1 MKRLPVKIIPVS
13 TNNDIQRVADLA
25 REIWTQ
31 HFTAI
36 IGASQVNYMLT
47 NFQSPTAIKSQIRDG
62 AEYYLAQVE
71 SEWVGYIGLIPDFEQ
86 NKMMLSKFYVK
97 NTSQGKGV
105 GHSLLAFIENKCR
118 LEKFSSIWLTV
129 NKFNVDTI
137 TWYKHRGFSIIEKT
151 KKDIG
156 AGFFMDDY
164 LMEKII

>member
-1 MKRLPVKIIPVS
+1 MKRLSVKIAPVS

-25 REIWTQ
+25 KEIWTQ

-47 NFQSPTAIKSQIRDG
+47 NFQSPAAIKSQINDG

-105 GHSLLAFIENKCR
+105 GLSILAFIENKCR

-137 TWYKHRGFSIIEKT
+137 TWYKHRGFFIIEKI